1 MFCYI
6 YILDLF
12 PYLDFTHNLFL
23 HKLIPWNVNGV
34 GVFFSSSEGELNCM
48 ETLLIDKEIG
58 DLYKVI
64 VTYRLEKVY

>member
-1 MFCYI
+1 M
-6 YILDLF
+6 
-12 PYLDFTHNLFL
+12 
-23 HKLIPWNVNGV
+23 GV
-34 GVFFSSSEGELNCM
+34 GVLLLLLLKGELNCM